1 MRKLLS
7 TLLTI
12 ILFQTSIF
20 AFPVSFPF
28 LYFSNTTTK
37 ATIGNG
43 KIIVGGQEQTEEDL
57 QGLNR
62 DVNNSQTI
70 TKDQITAA
78 LDAELNVDITF
89 LASLADAIY
98 NGDPS
103 KISVV
108 KDFNKAKEKI
118 NEIKQ
123 KIQEILKN

>member
-1 MRKLLS
+1 MKKLLS

-20 AFPVSFPF
+20 AFPVSVPF

-78 LDAELNVDITF
+78 LDAELNVDVKL
-89 LASLADAIY
+89 LASLVDAVY
-98 NGDPS
+98 NGDAN

-108 KDFNKAKEKI
+108 KDYNKAKKSI

>member
-89 LASLADAIY
+89 LVSLADAIY

-108 KDFNKAKEKI
+108 KDYNKAKKSI

>member
-1 MRKLLS
+1 MWQYDNDS
-7 TLLTI
+7 
-12 ILFQTSIF
+12 ILRTGIDATGAKVILKDQGNEKEQ
-20 AFPVSFPF
+20 
-28 LYFSNTTTK
+28 LTK

-70 TKDQITAA
+70 TKEQITAA

-89 LASLADAIY
+89 LVSLADAIY

-108 KDFNKAKEKI
+108 KDYNKAKKSI

>member
-1 MRKLLS
+1 MWQYDNDS
-7 TLLTI
+7 
-12 ILFQTSIF
+12 ILRTGIDATGAKVILKDQGNEKEQ
-20 AFPVSFPF
+20 
-28 LYFSNTTTK
+28 LTK

-89 LASLADAIY
+89 LVSLADAIY

-108 KDFNKAKEKI
+108 KDYNKAKKSI

>member
-78 LDAELNVDITF
+78 LDAELNVDVKL
-89 LASLADAIY
+89 LASLVDAVY
-98 NGDPS
+98 NGDAN

-108 KDFNKAKEKI
+108 KDYNKAKKSI

>member
-1 MRKLLS
+1 MWQYDNDS
-7 TLLTI
+7 
-12 ILFQTSIF
+12 ILRTGIDATGAKVILKDQGNEKEQ
-20 AFPVSFPF
+20 
-28 LYFSNTTTK
+28 LTK

-78 LDAELNVDITF
+78 LDAELNVDVK
-89 LASLADAIY
+89 LLVSLADAIY